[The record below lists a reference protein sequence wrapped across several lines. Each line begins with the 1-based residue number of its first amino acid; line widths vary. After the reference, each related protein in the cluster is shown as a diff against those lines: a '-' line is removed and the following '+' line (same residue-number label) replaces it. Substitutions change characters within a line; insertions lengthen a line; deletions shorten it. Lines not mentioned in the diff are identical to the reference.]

1 MITELIVNGRKQ
13 ITDLCGDENLLTVL
27 REALGQ
33 RSVKGAC
40 EEGECGSCSV
50 LLDDELVCS
59 CLVLAADARNCR
71 IVTTEGLTPAAG
83 VNKVQEALLSR
94 SGVQCG
100 FCTPGFVVAITA
112 LLAKNPRP
120 SKSDIRE
127 GLAGNLCRCTG
138 YQSILD
144 AVLSISE
151 GNDDDI

>member
-1 MITELIVNGRKQ
+1 MTTELTVNGRQ
-13 ITDLCGDENLLTVL
+13 QVVDLRGDENLLTAL
-27 REALGQ
+27 RDVGQ
-33 RSVKGAC
+33 TSVKGAC

-59 CLVLAADARNCR
+59 CLVLAADAQGCR
-71 IVTTEGLTPAAG
+71 IVTTEGLSPAVG
-83 VNKVQEALLSR
+83 VNEVQDALLSR

-100 FCTPGFVVAITA
+100 FCTPGFVVAITD
-112 LLAKNPRP
+112 LLAKNPKP
-120 SKSDIRE
+120 SEADVRE

-151 GNDDDI
+151 SSDDHA